1 MYIHVN
7 KFTVLSD
14 ICSNCNLIACDCV
27 CDEQYALNNSNI
39 LCDVHNMEQRFSPI
53 TLTKQV
59 EEVNNDVD
67 SIMQMSEESSFHYSN
82 HLNDDIICNDT
93 MRPSFSVHATLKDNS
108 YVSSV
113 ELNSSISV
121 SDEVP
126 VSISLNDES
135 STLQSQSV
143 QQTRNLTGNNITE
156 EISQVDLGF
165 KCKGFRIG
173 HINVQGLGNK
183 FDQIKLML
191 NSNQNQ
197 IQILGLSETKLK
209 DIHVDSFFEVN
220 GYQKPFRRDRK
231 QNSGGGLLVYVKNEV
246 SCKRRPDLESEQ
258 LECIWLEVKP
268 MKSKSFLVGHVYRP
282 PNSGI
287 VWNELFEDSI
297 ENVLREEKEMYIL
310 GDINRDLLNDQIK
323 KAWTDYME
331 PFGLTQLV
339 SEATRVT
346 PDSSTLID
354 HVYSNC
360 PENVTSINVPKIGL
374 SDHFPVF
381 FTRKMHVQPAKRAH
395 YTIKYRSFKNFDEN
409 NFYADL
415 QAVPWNLIHLFDDT
429 DDALEAWNDLFLEVV
444 DKNIPIKEHRVK
456 HRNQPQWLTPDILDA
471 MKCRD
476 RHKSLGN
483 DAQYKYW
490 RNKVISLIRK
500 AKQEKYETYIET
512 NKEKPGSILKLFQEV
527 GAGKGAKKQS
537 SISSIKT
544 SEDQCSEDPAEIADT
559 FNDFFVNIA
568 SKIKEP
574 VSHSNHD
581 KLKDFCQDRLPDG
594 TRFEIPCIDMVNVRK
609 YLSNVDVSKATGTD
623 NIGPRLLKLA
633 APYIAS
639 EITYICNKSISTSS
653 FPNKWKEAKVS
664 PLHKQGPSD
673 DINNYRP
680 ISILPVLS
688 KILERHVSDCL
699 LHYLNENNLLH
710 KTQSGFRSQH
720 SCETALT
727 HMIDSWLEALDHGQM
742 VGLVLVDFNKAFDLV
757 DHKILLRKL
766 EMYGINNETLQWFT
780 SYLTERRQQVKVN
793 NSQSSFKP
801 VTCGVPQG
809 SILGPLLFL
818 LFINDLPLYTIHV
831 FTDLYA
837 DDTTLY
843 FVHSSQEVIEQNLQ
857 IALNELQTW
866 CKNNGMVLNSAKT
879 KVMFVTTSQKRQR
892 LIDDNLKLFYNND
905 ALHTITNDKILGVF
919 VDNNLTWSE
928 HVKHVTKKIASNI
941 WLLSKIKAF
950 LSKELRVQF
959 YKSYIQPHIDFC
971 NIVWGSTSE
980 ANKLKIYRLQKRACR
995 VILDYN
1001 VEDSKESMKSLKIQS
1016 VYDRLFL
1023 RKAKFMF
1030 KVFNE
1035 SAPKYITETF
1045 TLRSNVNTSLVL
1057 RSATSQCYV
1066 PPKPRTEGFKQ
1077 SMRYSGCL
1085 IWNSSKHQIWSL
1097 EFSPFFVSICFETFR
1112 KN

>member
-1 MYIHVN
+1 MSVSSHDQ
-7 KFTVLSD
+7 LSA
-14 ICSNCNLIACDCV
+14 SQN
-27 CDEQYALNNSNI
+27 Q
-39 LCDVHNMEQRFSPI
+39 
-53 TLTKQV
+53 
-59 EEVNNDVD
+59 
-67 SIMQMSEESSFHYSN
+67 SIQQN
-82 HLNDDIICNDT
+82 RNDT
-93 MRPSFSVHATLKDNS
+93 ANS
-108 YVSSV
+108 
-113 ELNSSISV
+113 
-121 SDEVP
+121 
-126 VSISLNDES
+126 
-135 STLQSQSV
+135 
-143 QQTRNLTGNNITE
+143 QTEG
-156 EISQVDLGF
+156 ISQIDLGF

-183 FDQIKLML
+183 IDQIKLL
-191 NSNQNQ
+191 LHSEKNQ

-209 DIHVDSFFEVN
+209 EIHSDSFFEVN
-220 GYQKPFRRDRK
+220 GYQKPFRRDRR
-231 QNSGGGLLVYVKNEV
+231 QNGGGGLLVYVKNEV
-246 SCKRRPDLESEQ
+246 SCKRRSDLENEQ

-268 MKSKSFLVGHVYRP
+268 KKSKPFLVGHVYRP
-282 PNSGI
+282 PNSSI
-287 VWNELFEDSI
+287 VWNEIFEDCL
-297 ENVLREEKEMYIL
+297 ENALGEEKEMYIL

-323 KAWTDYME
+323 KVWTDYIE

-354 HVYSNC
+354 HIYSNC

-395 YTIKYRSFKNFDEN
+395 YTITYRSFKNFDEN
-409 NFYADL
+409 KFHADL
-415 QAVPWNLIHLFDDT
+415 QAVPWDLIHLFDDT
-429 DDALEAWNDLFLEVV
+429 DDVLEVWNDLFLEVV
-444 DKNIPIKEHRVK
+444 DKNIPLKQHRVK
-456 HRNQPQWLTPDILDA
+456 NINQPQWLTPDILDA

-483 DAQYKYW
+483 DGQYKYW
-490 RNKVISLIRK
+490 RNKVLNLIRK

-512 NKEKPGSILKLFQEV
+512 NKGKPGSIYKLFQEV
-527 GAGKGAKKQS
+527 GAGKGAQKQS
-537 SISSIKT
+537 NISSMKNT
-544 SEDQCSEDPAEIADT
+544 DGLCSEDPAEIADT

-574 VSHSNHD
+574 VNQTNHD
-581 KLKDFCQDRLPDG
+581 KLKEFCENKIPEG
-594 TRFEIPCIDMVNVRK
+594 TRFEIPSIEMSKVRK
-609 YLSNVDVSKATGTD
+609 YLSNIDVTKATGSD

-639 EITYICNKSISTSS
+639 EITYICNKSISSSS

-664 PLHKQGPSD
+664 PLHKQGPHD
-673 DINNYRP
+673 DVNNYRP

-699 LHYLNENNLLH
+699 LYYLNENKLLH

-742 VGLVLVDFNKAFDLV
+742 VGLVLVDFKKAFDLV
-757 DHKILLRKL
+757 DHKILLQKL
-766 EMYGINNETLQWFT
+766 EMYGIKDETLQWFT

-793 NSQSSFKP
+793 NSISSFKP
-801 VTCGVPQG
+801 VSCGVPQG

-818 LFINDLPLYTIHV
+818 IFINDLPLYTINV
-831 FTDLYA
+831 LTDLYA

-843 FVHSSQEVIEQNLQ
+843 FIHSSQDIIEQNLQ

-866 CKNNGMVLNSAKT
+866 CRNNGMVLNSAKT
-879 KVMFVTTSQKRQR
+879 KVMFVTTNQKRQR
-892 LIDDNLKLFYNND
+892 LNNDKLKLFYND
-905 ALHTITNDKILGVF
+905 DVLQTINNDKILGVF

-928 HVKHVTKKIASNI
+928 HVKHVTKKIATNI

-950 LSKELRVQF
+950 LSKEHRIQF

-971 NIVWGSTSE
+971 SIVWGSASE

-1001 VEDSKESMKSLKIQS
+1001 VDNSREAMKSLKIQS

-1030 KVFNE
+1030 KVFHE
-1035 SAPKYITETF
+1035 SVPIYITEKF
-1045 TLRSNVNTSLVL
+1045 NLRSNANTSLVL
-1057 RSATSQCYV
+1057 RSATSQCFI

-1077 SMRYSGCL
+1077 SMHYSGCI
-1085 IWNSSKHQIWSL
+1085 IWNSLPETVKTANTLGSFHNRCLRWLL
-1097 EFSPFFVSICFETFR
+1097 ES
-1112 KN
+1112 